1 RAELF
6 FILSKG
12 RQARVEGRTVSEPPM
27 LRSVLAPIHPDGW
40 RFIAAAVLAA
50 LLLFW
55 VGVAPLGWLALAT
68 AAWITYFFR
77 DPWRMTPSRAGL
89 VVSAADGVVV
99 AADRVPPPRE
109 LEMGEA
115 PMTRIGVFLNVFDVH
130 VNRVPLGGRVKKLAY
145 TKGKFFN
152 ASLIKASDENERMAI
167 RISSAGGDLAVVQI
181 AGLIAR
187 RIVCTL
193 TEGQEV
199 ATGERR
205 GLIRFGSGTDVYLP
219 AGWAPLV
226 VEGQRVIGGETVI
239 ADATSREPQREGR

>member
-1 RAELF
+1 
-6 FILSKG
+6 
-12 RQARVEGRTVSEPPM
+12 M

-40 RFIAAAVLAA
+40 RFIAAAVVAA

-55 VGVAPLGWLALAT
+55 LGVAPLGWLALAV

-77 DPWRMTPSRAGL
+77 DPWRVTPSRAGL

-99 AADRVPPPRE
+99 AADRVPPPKE

-130 VNRVPLGGRVKKLAY
+130 VNRVPMGGRVKNLAY
-145 TKGKFFN
+145 SKGRFLN
-152 ASLIKASDENERMAI
+152 ASLDKASEENERMAI
-167 RISSAGGDLAVVQI
+167 RITSAEGPDVAVVQI

-193 TEGQEV
+193 NEGQEV
-199 ATGERR
+199 ATGERL
-205 GLIRFGSGTDVYLP
+205 GLIRFGSRTDVYLP
-219 AGWAPLV
+219 AEWAPLV
-226 VEGQRVIGGETVI
+226 VKGQRVIGGETVI
-239 ADATSREPQREGR
+239 ADAAAREPQREGRPH

>member
-1 RAELF
+1 
-6 FILSKG
+6 
-12 RQARVEGRTVSEPPM
+12 M

-55 VGVAPLGWLALAT
+55 LGVAPLGWLALAV

-77 DPWRMTPSRAGL
+77 DPWRVTPSRMGL

-99 AADRVPPPRE
+99 AADRVPPPKE

-130 VNRVPLGGRVKKLAY
+130 VNRVPMGGRVKKLAY
-145 TKGKFFN
+145 SKGRFLN
-152 ASLIKASDENERMAI
+152 ASLDKASEENERMAI
-167 RISSAGGDLAVVQI
+167 RIASTEGPDVAVVQI

-193 TEGQEV
+193 KEGQEV
-199 ATGERR
+199 ATGERL
-205 GLIRFGSGTDVYLP
+205 GLIRFGSRTDVYLP
-219 AGWAPLV
+219 AEWAPLV
-226 VEGQRVIGGETVI
+226 VKGQRVIGGETVI
-239 ADATSREPQREGR
+239 ADAAAREPQREGRPH

>member
-1 RAELF
+1 
-6 FILSKG
+6 
-12 RQARVEGRTVSEPPM
+12 M

-55 VGVAPLGWLALAT
+55 LGVAPLGWLALAV
-68 AAWITYFFR
+68 AVWITYFFR
-77 DPWRMTPSRAGL
+77 DPWRVTPSRAGL

-99 AADRVPPPRE
+99 AADRVPPPKE

-130 VNRVPLGGRVKKLAY
+130 VNRVPMGGRVRKLAY
-145 TKGKFFN
+145 SKGRFLN
-152 ASLIKASDENERMAI
+152 ASLDKASEENERMAI
-167 RISSAGGDLAVVQI
+167 RIASTEGPDVAVVQI

-193 TEGQEV
+193 KEGQEV
-199 ATGERR
+199 ATGERL
-205 GLIRFGSGTDVYLP
+205 GLIRFGSRTDVYLP
-219 AGWAPLV
+219 AEWAPLV
-226 VEGQRVIGGETVI
+226 VKGQRVIGGETVI
-239 ADATSREPQREGR
+239 ADAAAREPQREGRPH

>member
-1 RAELF
+1 
-6 FILSKG
+6 
-12 RQARVEGRTVSEPPM
+12 M

-55 VGVAPLGWLALAT
+55 LGVAPLGWLALAV

-77 DPWRMTPSRAGL
+77 DPWRVTPSRMGL

-99 AADRVPPPRE
+99 AADRVPPPKD

-130 VNRVPLGGRVKKLAY
+130 VNRVPMGGRVKKLAY
-145 TKGKFFN
+145 SKGRFLN
-152 ASLIKASDENERMAI
+152 ASLDKASEENERMAI
-167 RISSAGGDLAVVQI
+167 RIASTEGPDVAVVQI

-193 TEGQEV
+193 KEGQEV
-199 ATGERR
+199 ATGERL
-205 GLIRFGSGTDVYLP
+205 GLIRFGSRTDVYLP
-219 AGWAPLV
+219 AEWAPLV
-226 VEGQRVIGGETVI
+226 VKGQRVIGGETVI
-239 ADATSREPQREGR
+239 ADAAAREPQREGRPH

>member
-1 RAELF
+1 
-6 FILSKG
+6 
-12 RQARVEGRTVSEPPM
+12 M

-40 RFIAAAVLAA
+40 RFIAAAVVVA

-55 VGVAPLGWLALAT
+55 LGVAPLGWLALVV

-77 DPWRMTPSRAGL
+77 DPWRVTPSRAGL

-99 AADRVPPPRE
+99 AADRVPPPKE

-145 TKGKFFN
+145 SKGRFIN
-152 ASLIKASDENERMAI
+152 ASLDKASEQNERMAI
-167 RISSAGGDLAVVQI
+167 RITSTEGPDVAVVQI

-193 TEGQEV
+193 GEGQEV
-199 ATGERR
+199 ATGERL
-205 GLIRFGSGTDVYLP
+205 GLIRFGSRTDVYLP
-219 AGWAPLV
+219 AEWAPLV
-226 VEGQRVIGGETVI
+226 VKGQRVVGGETVI
-239 ADATSREPQREGR
+239 ADAAAPEPQREGRLH